1 MRYNGHLYCR
11 AVAPPDAMTE
21 EGKMGRFLNPGNGV
35 LGALFM
41 EMNNSEMEKLMEKCT
56 IVVIVVLALSLV
68 FALDFGVFHLIL
80 K

>member
-1 MRYNGHLYCR
+1 MSAEICR
-11 AVAPPDAMTE
+11 TLALA
-21 EGKMGRFLNPGNGV
+21 FLIVFFDCLILCLFFCV
-35 LGALFM
+35 LGTLFM
-41 EMNNSEMEKLMEKCT
+41 EMNNSKMEKLMEKCT

>member
-1 MRYNGHLYCR
+1 MSAEICR
-11 AVAPPDAMTE
+11 TLSLA
-21 EGKMGRFLNPGNGV
+21 FLIVFFDFLILCLFFCV

-41 EMNNSEMEKLMEKCT
+41 KTNNSKMEKLMEKCT

>member
-1 MRYNGHLYCR
+1 MSAEICR
-11 AVAPPDAMTE
+11 TLALA
-21 EGKMGRFLNPGNGV
+21 FLIVFFDCLILCLFFCV

-41 EMNNSEMEKLMEKCT
+41 EMNNSKMEKLMEKCT

-68 FALDFGVFHLIL
+68 FAFDFSIFHLIL

>member
-1 MRYNGHLYCR
+1 MSAEICR
-11 AVAPPDAMTE
+11 TLALA
-21 EGKMGRFLNPGNGV
+21 FLIVFFDCLILSLFFCV

-41 EMNNSEMEKLMEKCT
+41 EKNNSEMEKLMEKCT

>member
-1 MRYNGHLYCR
+1 MSAEICR
-11 AVAPPDAMTE
+11 TLALA
-21 EGKMGRFLNPGNGV
+21 FLIVFFDCLVLSLFFCV